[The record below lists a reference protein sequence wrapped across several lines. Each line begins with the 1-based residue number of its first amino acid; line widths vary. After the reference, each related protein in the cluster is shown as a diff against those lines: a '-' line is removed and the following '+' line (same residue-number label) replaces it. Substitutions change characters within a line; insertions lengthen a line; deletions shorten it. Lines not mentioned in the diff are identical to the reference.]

1 MEFLARIASLVGA
14 HPQVAAIVAVGL
26 IVTLLIWGVVSS
38 SYRYR

>member
-1 MEFLARIASLVGA
+1 MEFLAKIGSLIGT
-14 HPQVAAIVAVGL
+14 HPQVAVIVAVGL